1 MTQIDKMFKNKLEHY
16 TVDIPEGAW
25 DNIAARLPENP
36 KSRRPWWMIASI
48 ATVILVSAF
57 SAWIMSDLKP
67 TPSAAIVATA
77 DLDCL
82 QSLDYHYVTGDYLN
96 NKNEVAHDIDQMSA
110 QQSDIVDKNIYLSEV
125 IKKNVDVQKYNTSSY
140 QSSDQISTSA
150 LDVQAF
156 SALSGD
162 KQVQITKLAVLTPI
176 HNHIN
181 YAQDVKY
188 PELITTSK
196 SNLSK
201 MKKGKDKDGKACPF
215 VFDVQDKS
223 VDVYFSNDIN
233 VKHLT
238 ANAEFAQYKSERI
251 NTETPI
257 YSYSAGIRFGYNLS
271 HRWNLHTGFNYSQI
285 NEKFQYIDPESNQ
298 TRIITIKDYVY
309 ENGKIVDSIVTEE
322 TVLVPGTSK
331 MTVYNKYRTFDI
343 PILARYTIYANKY
356 LSLSGL
362 TGIYINLAL
371 KERGMILNPDSK
383 PIDITA
389 ADDQDQTIFKTQLGI
404 SGYASLSMAYHLTP
418 NIDFLLEPNV
428 RIQTEA
434 MNTNIHPIDQNF
446 TTFGLSTGL
455 RYRF

>member
-1 MTQIDKMFKNKLEHY
+1 M
-16 TVDIPEGAW
+16 
-25 DNIAARLPENP
+25 
-36 KSRRPWWMIASI
+36 
-48 ATVILVSAF
+48 
-57 SAWIMSDLKP
+57 
-67 TPSAAIVATA
+67 
-77 DLDCL
+77 
-82 QSLDYHYVTGDYLN
+82 
-96 NKNEVAHDIDQMSA
+96 
-110 QQSDIVDKNIYLSEV
+110 
-125 IKKNVDVQKYNTSSY
+125 
-140 QSSDQISTSA
+140 
-150 LDVQAF
+150 
-156 SALSGD
+156 
-162 KQVQITKLAVLTPI
+162 
-176 HNHIN
+176 
-181 YAQDVKY
+181 
-188 PELITTSK
+188 
-196 SNLSK
+196 
-201 MKKGKDKDGKACPF
+201 
-215 VFDVQDKS
+215 
-223 VDVYFSNDIN
+223 
-233 VKHLT
+233 
-238 ANAEFAQYKSERI
+238 
-251 NTETPI
+251 
-257 YSYSAGIRFGYNLS
+257 
-271 HRWNLHTGFNYSQI
+271 
-285 NEKFQYIDPESNQ
+285 
-298 TRIITIKDYVY
+298 Y

-389 ADDQDQTIFKTQLGI
+389 ADDQGQTIFKTQLGI